1 MKDKCRMSFEPQNDG
16 SNTPEVSHSA
26 SGCLNGET
34 ARAVTRSSCCE
45 ERMEAKHIIN
55 LAMLSEELE
64 RRTKETQKLQEE
76 VEQAT
81 RLTLERMGLSNTEV
95 SGNHISTDHE
105 SEGSPEFGVNS
116 QQSYIHSINYDVDV
130 NGASCLNFQGRNV
143 LQSALEDYSQQVSD
157 LQKHLRETYE
167 LHELQKFNFRQS
179 IIKLENKLQES
190 QTERDVLVNLRL
202 KESQK
207 HAKLMEQLQAAQ
219 LELHL
224 LKQTEGQKLMEAEDR
239 VKTLSRREEMMAQ
252 MLQDIFTRLSDYETR
267 SGKSCRLCYDR
278 AFSPSQLLLGDAVEK
293 TLQDLENDN
302 RGLQEKLQM
311 VERQLKD
318 LKEQGQGKTESLLQE
333 YKERME
339 QLITSHEQKVAMLTE
354 KLNSS
359 QTNADGLQHQLE
371 VLQQQLQ
378 SQTSLHQSEK
388 SDMERA
394 LSTLRSDLLEK
405 QKSYTAKVSVLEEAL
420 AQAKSQ
426 AEQVQRERDL
436 SLQQAEE
443 LDTQLCRLTTELRQ
457 TAEELCLERQ
467 QRHKL
472 EQRSLEVEQ
481 LENLVRSLRE
491 QYQRHLD
498 MPLSDTEQ
506 QEAQEELEQLRS
518 EIQQLEQ
525 ANKITMCLHEKSS
538 GEVRRL
544 QSLLDKQ
551 DAELPLKQQEVQ
563 QGRAQLEEAHT
574 QVQALQ
580 TEVELLRLRLEDG
593 KKSGELLMR
602 PLVAL
607 QQERKSLTEQLEQ
620 LRLDNQ
626 QLRAA
631 LLEAELRLSA
641 VEQEKTLQR
650 AALSERTSS
659 LHQLTLEKQQMT
671 AELESQRKKLDQLKQ
686 EQEALREEHS
696 KKTEELQWQNS
707 KLKAQRNN
715 IRNDL
720 EQVKS
725 TLKALEGADEHGLK
739 VALGIQKQITAKR
752 EQVDLLQSRVQMLE
766 ETTEKLTQEKNY
778 QVMKSKHQAQELL
791 FERDR
796 RNRLETELEAYHTKE
811 NLLKSEIE
819 RLDTALHKMSD
830 SFAECQ
836 EYIQKQQQEIMRLKL
851 QHTLELK
858 EGQNLRSTSAR
869 TCEQGQDLQATN
881 NIHRSPI
888 TSPTL
893 PAQVPFQAHSPS
905 QLNIG
910 QRCSPVLELRSLV
923 KELRSVIDMEQSVDT
938 MYTSSRR
945 FEETPRSRKG
955 EVTMNTEGE
964 SRKTRPSTS
973 YNEQDPLRAPNLNK
987 QDVNSAFSANNE
999 AGLRADR
1006 PCYTSFCVAA
1016 LGRRSPVHSLLTSD
1030 LPTNIPSSLR
1040 TQSPALA
1047 VQTSVIKQAE
1057 ITEQTCM
1064 KQQNKL
1070 KSLQNKAED
1079 CQIKNKEMSSRIKSQ
1094 EKMSR
1099 RIKERKTFK
1108 KDKLL
1113 DQAEDRRINI
1123 QSK

>member
-443 LDTQLCRLTTELRQ
+443 LDTQLCRLT
-457 TAEELCLERQ
+457 
-467 QRHKL
+467 
-472 EQRSLEVEQ
+472 
-481 LENLVRSLRE
+481 
-491 QYQRHLD
+491 
-498 MPLSDTEQ
+498 
-506 QEAQEELEQLRS
+506 
-518 EIQQLEQ
+518 
-525 ANKITMCLHEKSS
+525 EKSS

-905 QLNIG
+905 QVELNIG